1 MLGGMILSEKSD
13 GVNGMKTLA
22 VNIKEAAQK
31 IVRDAEFDKTGIGT
45 VTGVVDGG
53 YKVQAF
59 GGEYIIYDSG
69 GYGIGQTVT
78 VTAPQNNF
86 NKLYMGDYRVNT
98 VREMQ
103 SINENLQEYIEQVTD
118 IKGQLDGQFMQYFYA
133 YEPTAGNMPAN
144 QWTSEAAKAEHER
157 DIFFNTR
164 TQQVYRWVKENGVWQ
179 WELDNDSVLKQT
191 LCIAAQVKDT
201 ADGKRRIFITTPTV
215 PYDAGDMWVDGTT
228 IRFAT
233 VNRTSGSFAASEWAK
248 KDDYTTTEDAKKTAQ
263 DAVTDYDKQLN
274 AEKVFNK
281 LTNNG
286 AIQGIYQENGNYYIN
301 ASYIKTGV
309 LSADLIKT
317 GTLSAN
323 LIRSGRIASND
334 GSTYF
339 DLDGNRLVSSDG
351 TYVTEL
357 GKASLKTTVDGV
369 ELVSVEG
376 ILYDDGE
383 TKSGR
388 IDLYACRP
396 LGLNNWEFK
405 NKLGLSPFGIS
416 LSVNDNL
423 SYFSVTD
430 SLMRYH
436 WFYVYSNGDIKCPR
450 ITCSEAGASAE
461 EEQKLLLK
469 ASTEQDYWI
478 ELSTTVPEIETP
490 SWNIHPCADASVT
503 LGCATRRWGQIYSDV
518 GAISTSDETEKYDME
533 PISAEKAKDLLLGV
547 QPITYK
553 YIDGTS
559 GRTHWGFGAQSVE
572 ANIKDKGLTAM
583 DFAGLCYDEFTEP
596 VDGKAG
602 RYGLRYEEFIAPIV
616 ALLQAQQREIDELK
630 TMIKTE
636 EK

>member
-1 MLGGMILSEKSD
+1 MSEKSD
-13 GVNGMKTLA
+13 GVNGMKALA

-98 VREMQ
+98 VRELQ
-103 SINENLQEYIEQVTD
+103 SISEDVKGYIEQVTD
-118 IKGQLDGQFMQYFYA
+118 IKEQLDGQFMQYFYA
-133 YEPTAGNMPAN
+133 YEPTVNNMPAN

-157 DIFFNTR
+157 DIFFDTR
-164 TQQVYRWVKENGVWQ
+164 TQQVYRWSKNSGVWK

-201 ADGKRRIFITTPTV
+201 ADGKRRIFIAAPTV

-233 VNRTSGSFAASEWAK
+233 VNRTSGSFTAAEWAK

-263 DAVTDYDKQLN
+263 DAVTEYDKQLN

-281 LTNNG
+281 LTDNG
-286 AIQGIYQENGNYYIN
+286 RLQGIYQESGNYYIN

-351 TYVTEL
+351 GYIAQL
-357 GKASLKTTVDGV
+357 SNASLDMNIDGKPLV
-369 ELVSVEG
+369 SLHGIKQDVSFAGKNYYTGELVLRTLWEDTSVEDNMWRTVISSDRIFLG
-376 ILYDDGE
+376 MDDRTYFEAGLYGV
-383 TKSGR
+383 KVSGDVNLEWGDYLIR
-388 IDLYACRP
+388 GVA
-396 LGLNNWEFK
+396 
-405 NKLGLSPFGIS
+405 GIS
-416 LSVNDNL
+416 SPTVQNL
-423 SYFSVTD
+423 T
-430 SLMRYH
+430 
-436 WFYVYSNGDIKCPR
+436 
-450 ITCSEAGASAE
+450 
-461 EEQKLLLK
+461 LK
-469 ASTEQDYWI
+469 ASDEQGYWI
-478 ELSTTVPEIETP
+478 ELSPIVPDIGE
-490 SWNIHPCADASVT
+490 SWNIHPYTDASVT
-503 LGCATRRWGQIYSDV
+503 LGCATRRWGQIYSNV
-518 GAISTSDETEKYDME
+518 GSIYTSDETEKYDIE
-533 PISAEKAKDLLLGV
+533 QLSVQKAKDLLFGI

-553 YIDGTS
+553 FVDGKS

-572 ANIKDKGLTAM
+572 KGMNAKGITAM
-583 DFAGLCYDEFTEP
+583 DFAGLCYDKYTEP

-602 RYGLRYEEFIAPIV
+602 RYGLRYDEFIAPIV
-616 ALLQAQQREIDELK
+616 ALLQAQQKEIDELK
-630 TMIKTE
+630 TMITME